1 MRFKVFAVFLMIFSL
16 TSCATTKDKPIEATR
31 IASTLN
37 PAYSLLSVVNAQNS
51 SARLSAL
58 EAPRIL
64 AHTFLAAYAAYL
76 AADDSMNRDYAAAKA
91 GALVASTMHI
101 DRVRAN
107 NILAIVDSFREG
119 EHIQEDKL
127 AISISNNVLA
137 IANSDGHADSM
148 TNYAPKQGTTI
159 YNWEPTGR
167 GTYGLEPGWLK
178 IQPLIKSSSNC
189 VTPTPLEQ
197 QVRDEAIA
205 MLKQYSVN
213 DAVGQDVLWW
223 LAGTGTPT
231 PSGQWLNIASNALRD
246 KKLATK
252 DSLLTLTVASI
263 AANDAA
269 IAGWRE
275 KYRHNLAR
283 PETMWKILEKDQT
296 LIPVLPRETPPH
308 PSYPSGHSLFGG
320 AVTTV
325 LKNAIGDSALRDALP
340 ADMYAPAQRRDWTS
354 IDAALNE
361 ASLSRIHAG
370 FHMPMDTKA
379 GEELGSC
386 VANAALANYKE
397 LLKGVTNAK

>member
-1 MRFKVFAVFLMIFSL
+1 MKLKVIAGILLISSL
-16 TSCATTKDKPIEATR
+16 TSCAITGEKPKEATR

-37 PAYSLLSVVNAQNS
+37 PAYSLLSVVNAQNAL
-51 SARLSAL
+51 ARLSPL
-58 EAPRIL
+58 ESPRIL

-76 AADDSMNRDYAAAKA
+76 AADDSMNKDYAAAKA
-91 GALVASTMHI
+91 GAHVASTMHI

-119 EHIQEDKL
+119 EHTQEEKL
-127 AISISNNVLA
+127 AISISNNVLK
-137 IANSDGHADSM
+137 IANSDGHAASI
-148 TNYAPKQGTTI
+148 TNYTPKLGTTI

-167 GTYGLEPGWLK
+167 GTYGLEPGWSK
-178 IQPLIKSSSNC
+178 IQPLIKSSINC
-189 VTPTPLEQ
+189 VTPTPSEQ
-197 QVRDEAIA
+197 QVRDEAIT
-205 MLKQYSVN
+205 MLKKYSVN

-252 DSLLTLTVASI
+252 DSLLTLTVAAI

-283 PETMWKILEKDQT
+283 PETLWKILEKDKN

-308 PSYPSGHSLFGG
+308 PSYPSGHSVFGG

-325 LKNAIGDSALRDALP
+325 LKIAIGDSALRDTLP
-340 ADMYAPAQRRDWTS
+340 ADLYAPAQRRDWFS

-379 GEELGSC
+379 GEELGTC
-386 VANAALANYKE
+386 VANTALANYKE
-397 LLKGVTNAK
+397 LLRGVTNAN

>member
-1 MRFKVFAVFLMIFSL
+1 MKFKVIPAFLTIFLL
-16 TSCATTKDKPIEATR
+16 TSCAITNEEPKEATR

-37 PAYSLLSVVNAQNS
+37 PAYSLLSAVNSQNAT
-51 SARLSAL
+51 ARLSAL
-58 EAPRIL
+58 ESPRIL

-76 AADDSMNRDYAAAKA
+76 ATDESMNKDYAAAKA

-119 EHIQEDKL
+119 EHEKED
-127 AISISNNVLA
+127 SIASSIAEKVLA
-137 IANSDGHADSM
+137 IANSDGHAESI
-148 TNYAPKQGTTI
+148 TNYTPKAGTTI

-167 GTYGLEPGWLK
+167 GTYGLEPGWSK
-178 IQPLIKSSSNC
+178 IKPLIKSSSSC

-197 QVRDEAIA
+197 QVRDEAMA
-205 MLKQYSVN
+205 MLKEFSLN

-246 KKLATK
+246 KKLSTAE
-252 DSLLTLTVASI
+252 SLLTLTVASI

-283 PETMWKILEKDQT
+283 PESLWKILEKDSSI
-296 LIPVLPRETPPH
+296 IPTLPRETPPH
-308 PSYPSGHSLFGG
+308 PSYPSGHSVFGG
-320 AVTTV
+320 AVSTI
-325 LKNAIGDSALRDALP
+325 LKNAIGDSPLRDTLP
-340 ADMYAPAQRRDWTS
+340 ADLYAPAQRRDWPS

-370 FHMPMDTKA
+370 FHMPIDTKA
-379 GEELGSC
+379 GEALGTC
-386 VANAALANYKE
+386 VANAALDNYQD
-397 LLKGVTNAK
+397 LVRSVTNAR

>member
-1 MRFKVFAVFLMIFSL
+1 MKYKVFAVILLVTSL
-16 TSCATTKDKPIEATR
+16 TSCATSNEQPIEATR

-37 PAYSLLSVVNAQNS
+37 PAYSLLSIVNAQNA

-58 EAPRIL
+58 ESPRIL
-64 AHTFLAAYAAYL
+64 AHTFLAAYTAYL
-76 AADDSMNRDYAAAKA
+76 AADESMNKDYAAAKA

-107 NILAIVDSFREG
+107 NIQSIVDSFREG
-119 EHIQEDKL
+119 EHAKEDKL
-127 AISISNNVLA
+127 AISIADKVLA
-137 IANSDGHADSM
+137 IANSDGHAESI
-148 TNYAPKQGTTI
+148 TKYTPKQGTTI

-167 GTYGLEPGWLK
+167 GTYGLEPGWSK
-178 IQPLIKSSSNC
+178 IQPLIKSSVNC
-189 VTPTPLEQ
+189 LTPTPVEQ
-197 QVRDEAIA
+197 QVRDEALA
-205 MLKQYSVN
+205 MLKEYSAN

-246 KKLATK
+246 KKISTA

-263 AANDAA
+263 ASNDAA

-283 PETMWKILEKDQT
+283 PESLWKILEKDKT
-296 LIPVLPRETPPH
+296 SIPTLPRETPPH
-308 PSYPSGHSLFGG
+308 PSYPSGHSVFGG

-325 LKNAIGDSALRDALP
+325 LKSAIGDSPLRDTLP
-340 ADMYAPAQRRDWTS
+340 ADLYAPAQRRDWPS

-370 FHMPMDTKA
+370 FHMPIDTEA
-379 GEELGSC
+379 GEALGSC
-386 VANAALANYKE
+386 VANETLVNYKD
-397 LLKGVTNAK
+397 LIRSITNAK